1 VRIGTEK
8 FGRND
13 VILNPFDPDSM
24 KWNLL
29 GEITNDYDV
38 DQLARSLIPDGGTS
52 DRIWSE

>member
-38 DQLARSLIPDGGTS
+38 DQLARSLIPDGGTW
-52 DRIWSE
+52 DFG